1 MRVQSIPL
9 AILVALHSIRQCDAF
24 VVNVHTSSK
33 LQERTFIQLDDVSND
48 NVDALPKEALGRRSI
63 ISGIMT
69 AAAALVTSP
78 NAVRALDMDAFIQSE
93 LSKDAPKADLTED
106 EALCKF
112 GGPGPA
118 VGAAC
123 QRAGM
128 KKKNNMDPYGNVD
141 RGDFVTCKREWKV
154 IDGKYEKFDIC
165 K

>member
-69 AAAALVTSP
+69 ATAAL
-78 NAVRALDMDAFIQSE
+78 
-93 LSKDAPKADLTED
+93 
-106 EALCKF
+106 
-112 GGPGPA
+112 
-118 VGAAC
+118 
-123 QRAGM
+123 
-128 KKKNNMDPYGNVD
+128 
-141 RGDFVTCKREWKV
+141 
-154 IDGKYEKFDIC
+154 
-165 K
+165 